1 MNIRRLVLDVDK
13 AIRRPELVDLAAA
26 IDAVEGVQGVNI
38 VVDEIDTE
46 TVGTEIVVEG
56 DGIDLD
62 ALTHAIEASGAIV
75 RSIDELA
82 VGERLVPRRPHESR

>member
-1 MNIRRLVLDVDK
+1 VNIRRLVLDVDK

-26 IDAVEGVQGVNI
+26 IDAVEGVEGVNI

-56 DGIDLD
+56 EGIDFD
-62 ALTHAIEASGAIV
+62 ALTQAIESSGAIV
-75 RSIDELA
+75 RSVDELA
-82 VGERLVPRRPHESR
+82 VGERLVQRRPHESR